1 MRRGF
6 CVIGLIVV
14 LVAVA
19 VAVQSGLGGVRSQSA
34 ATVEIISPPAEVALP
49 AGQAVEVRYRVAG
62 PAVRTEL
69 WCDDTLLATDSAQA
83 GQELVHAW
91 VPAGLGAAC
100 CTVAALD
107 GRGLTLASA
116 RRCLDVEP
124 DGSPVRL
131 NGP

>member
-6 CVIGLIVV
+6 RVIGLIVV
-14 LVAVA
+14 LVAVV
-19 VAVQSGLGGVRSQSA
+19 VAVQSRLGGVRSQSA
-34 ATVEIISPPAEVALP
+34 ATVEIISPPADVALP

-62 PAVRTEL
+62 PAVRAEL
-69 WCDDTLLATDSAQA
+69 WCDDMLLATEAAQA
-83 GQELVHAW
+83 GQELAHAW

-100 CTVAALD
+100 CTVTELD

-124 DGSPVRL
+124 NGSPVRL
-131 NGP
+131 NRP

>member
-1 MRRGF
+1 MRRVF
-6 CVIGLIVV
+6 RVIGLIVI
-14 LVAVA
+14 LMAIA
-19 VAVQSGLGGVRSQSA
+19 VAVQSGLGGVRGQSA
-34 ATVEIISPPAEVALP
+34 ATVEIISPPADVALP

-69 WCDDTLLATDSAQA
+69 WCDETLLATDAAQA

-107 GRGLTLASA
+107 GRGSTLASA
-116 RRCLDVEP
+116 RRCLDVGP